1 MHYASMGL
9 RIEAYPRNGRTKG
22 TEENEIVAERHTGS
36 TAGMVAHSPAKA
48 AVYGAVHLVFPHLHI
63 IDQRSDIAEHS
74 RITPLLYPVIY
85 NIV

>member
-1 MHYASMGL
+1 MGL
-9 RIEAYPRNGRTKG
+9 RIEAHARDGRPESGKK
-22 TEENEIVAERHTGS
+22 NEIVAERHTGRAS
-36 TAGMVAHSPAKA
+36 GVSAHSPAKA
-48 AVYGAVHLVFPHLHI
+48 AIYGAVHLVFPHLHF

>member
-1 MHYASMGL
+1 MGL
-9 RIEAYPRNGRTKG
+9 RIEAHSRDGRPEG
-22 TEENEIVAERHTGS
+22 TEKNEIVAERHTGS
-36 TAGMVAHSPAKA
+36 TAGMVAHSPASA

-74 RITPLLYPVIY
+74 RITPFYSPVIY